1 MPKTIEGGR
10 QAHGLRFA
18 IVSSRFNEFV
28 SEKLLAAALDALT
41 RHGASDNDIL
51 VVRVPG
57 AWEIPVVARRL
68 ALARRHDAIIAL
80 GVLIRGDTAHFDLI
94 AAQVA
99 RGLAVAAEE
108 SGVPVAFGVMT
119 AENSQQ
125 ALERSGGR
133 HGNRGWD
140 AALAAIEMAG
150 ALRLL
155 ESP

>member
-1 MPKTIEGGR
+1 MPKTIEGVR
-10 QAHGLRFA
+10 QAQGLRFA

-41 RHGASDNDIL
+41 RHGASDSDIL

-99 RGLAVAAEE
+99 RGLAAAAEE

-119 AENSQQ
+119 AENAQH